1 MAKDI
6 QPIPPGAG
14 NPSDAGAGLPPRHA
28 LALPGSSGAI
38 QAWTGAA
45 ATAALPEDGTLD
57 LRDLW
62 RLIAKHK
69 WLLVSMVVAGV
80 AAALL
85 VSFIRT
91 PLYLATSTLQ
101 VDKRAAKVVKFGQAD
116 ESGNQELDERTAMG
130 TQLELLKSR
139 VLAERV
145 IDELRLDRLGLDT
158 TDRPRLRGDA
168 PKAEEAAEGDE
179 ANTGWQA
186 FGRNLMKKMED
197 SYDKMAVSSANSEE
211 QLNREEVVEAFMKTV
226 KVEQVRLSRVVQ
238 VQVENADPQLA
249 ARIAN
254 TVAQTFIALNLER
267 RLESSSYAKNFLEQ
281 QLTLAKARLEESE
294 RKLQAYARSR
304 NILTL
309 DEKTNVVNQTYVEY
323 SAALSKAEQEL
334 IKTESEYEAI
344 RTRPDTAKQVL
355 ESRTIEA
362 YKAQRQ
368 KFDAEYQES
377 AKLFKDDFPKMRQ
390 LKAQMDDLDAKIN
403 AEVQGILTSVKNQ
416 LDTARRQ
423 EALIRTRL
431 KETRSEIVSGQEQGV
446 DFNLYKREVDTNREL
461 YNGLLQQVK
470 EVGVAGGVETNNVQ
484 IVDKAQVPLFPYKP
498 KLPLNAAIGLVAG
511 LVLGLAFI
519 FMMESFD
526 DSIKFAD
533 EVEKLLGVPL
543 LGVIPKVKAATGK
556 NSLALLAHS
565 DPRGHVAEAYRSVRT
580 ALQFS
585 TSEGAP
591 RRLVVTSTTK
601 NEGKSTTSLA
611 LAINFAQLGGKVVLV
626 DADMRNPTVHKFLLM
641 GNTHGLSNYLAGS
654 HPDGDLV
661 RPTDVDNL
669 YVMTAGP
676 IPPSPVDLLTG
687 PRMGELMDLLQAQGA
702 QYIIFDGPPVLGLAD
717 AIVLG
722 NQVQSVLYVAQASQ
736 TRKSHVKDA
745 FRRLRMAGIMPRGVV
760 LTKTTAQNTAYYTY
774 ESYYGYGADNATKA
788 AKAPKGVPAEEP
800 RTEPALK
807 NG

>member
-6 QPIPPGAG
+6 QPLPPGAG
-14 NPSDAGAGLPPRHA
+14 YPTDTGQGQPSQHA
-28 LALPGSSGAI
+28 LAIPGAPGAVQHWSGP
-38 QAWTGAA
+38 AA
-45 ATAALPEDGTLD
+45 ALPVPEDGTLD

-145 IDELRLDRLGLDT
+145 IDELRLDRTGLARP
-158 TDRPRLRGDA
+158 DRPRLRSEA
-168 PKAEEAAEGDE
+168 PKPEEASADE
-179 ANTGWQA
+179 EVSNTGWQA
-186 FGRNLMKKMED
+186 LGRNMLKKIQD
-197 SYDKMAVSSANSEE
+197 SYDKMAISSAQSED
-211 QLNREEVVEAFMKTV
+211 QLNREEVVDAFMKTV
-226 KVEQVRLSRVVQ
+226 KVEQVRLSRVVK

-267 RLESSSYAKNFLEQ
+267 RLDSSSYAKTFLEE

-334 IKTESEYEAI
+334 IKVESEYEAI
-344 RTRPDTAKQVL
+344 RTRPETAKQVL

-362 YKAQRQ
+362 YKTQRA
-368 KFDAEYQES
+368 KLDAEYQES

-403 AEVQGILTSVKNQ
+403 GEVEGILNSVKNQ

-484 IVDKAQVPLFPYKP
+484 VVDKAQVPLFPYKP
-498 KLPLNAAIGLVAG
+498 KLPLNAAIGLVGG
-511 LVLGLAFI
+511 LLLGLAFI
-519 FMMESFD
+519 FLVESFD

-533 EVEKLLGVPL
+533 EVEKILAVPL
-543 LGVIPKVKAATGK
+543 LGVIPKVKGTSGK
-556 NSLALLAHS
+556 SSLALLTHT

-585 TSEGAP
+585 TSDGAP

-601 NEGKSTTSLA
+601 NEGKSTTALA
-611 LAINFAQLGGKVVLV
+611 LAVNFAQLGSKVVLI

-641 GNTHGLSNYLAGS
+641 GNGHGLSNYLAGS
-654 HPDGDLV
+654 HPEGELV
-661 RPTDVDNL
+661 RPTDIEHL

-687 PRMGELMDLLQAQGA
+687 PRMGELMDVLQAQGA

-745 FRRLRMAGIMPRGVV
+745 FRRLRMAGIVPRGVV

-774 ESYYGYGADNATKA
+774 DNYYGYGADQAPKP
-788 AKAPKGVPAEEP
+788 AKAKGAEGEVV

-807 NG
+807 NA

>member
-6 QPIPPGAG
+6 QPLPPGAG
-14 NPSDAGAGLPPRHA
+14 YPTDAGQGQPTQHA
-28 LALPGSSGAI
+28 LAIPGAPGAVQHWSGP
-38 QAWTGAA
+38 AA
-45 ATAALPEDGTLD
+45 ALPVPEDGTLD

-80 AAALL
+80 AVALL

-145 IDELRLDRLGLDT
+145 IDELRLDRTGLARP
-158 TDRPRLRGDA
+158 DRPRLRSEV
-168 PKAEEAAEGDE
+168 PKPEEAPADE
-179 ANTGWQA
+179 EASNTGWQA
-186 FGRNLMKKMED
+186 LGRNMLKKIQD
-197 SYDKMAVSSANSEE
+197 SYDKMAISSAQSED
-211 QLNREEVVEAFMKTV
+211 QLNREEVVDAFMKTV
-226 KVEQVRLSRVVQ
+226 KVEQVRLSRVVK

-267 RLESSSYAKNFLEQ
+267 RLDSSSYAKTFLEE

-309 DEKTNVVNQTYVEY
+309 DEKTNVINQTYVEY

-334 IKTESEYEAI
+334 IKVESEYEAI
-344 RTRPDTAKQVL
+344 RTRPETAKQVL

-362 YKAQRQ
+362 YKNQRA
-368 KFDAEYQES
+368 KLDAEYQEN

-403 AEVQGILTSVKNQ
+403 GEIEGILNSVKNQ

-484 IVDKAQVPLFPYKP
+484 VVDKAQVPLFPYKP

-519 FMMESFD
+519 FLLESFD

-533 EVEKLLGVPL
+533 EVEKILAVPL
-543 LGVIPKVKAATGK
+543 LGVIPKVKAASGK
-556 NSLALLAHS
+556 SSLALLAHT

-585 TSEGAP
+585 TSDGAP

-601 NEGKSTTSLA
+601 NEGKSTTALA
-611 LAINFAQLGGKVVLV
+611 LAVNFAQLGSKVVLI

-641 GNTHGLSNYLAGS
+641 GNGHGLSNYLAGS
-654 HPDGDLV
+654 HPEGELV
-661 RPTDVDNL
+661 RPTDIEHL

-687 PRMGELMDLLQAQGA
+687 PRMGELMDVLQAQGA

-745 FRRLRMAGIMPRGVV
+745 FRRLRMAGIVPRGVV

-774 ESYYGYGADNATKA
+774 DNYYGYGADQAPKP
-788 AKAPKGVPAEEP
+788 AKAQKAEGDGV

-807 NG
+807 NA